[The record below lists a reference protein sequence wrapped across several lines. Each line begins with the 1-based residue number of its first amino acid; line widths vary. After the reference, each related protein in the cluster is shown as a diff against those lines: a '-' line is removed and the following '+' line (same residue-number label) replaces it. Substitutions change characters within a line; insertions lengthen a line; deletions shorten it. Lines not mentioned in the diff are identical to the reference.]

1 MQDGRSQGGANAGA
15 DFIWEHGGRYQRLP
29 GHGAPCLKTRDRI
42 ERHTMSFARL
52 AVAVVVTAFAL
63 CSAAAEDR
71 LTLRIATEGAYPP
84 FNTVGPDGRLSGF
97 DVDIAD
103 ALCAR
108 MNADC
113 RMVQQDWDGLIPGL
127 QAGKFDAVVAS
138 MTITEERGKQVAFTD
153 KYYAT
158 PFSLVV
164 ARDGPLAS
172 TDAAAFAGKAIGTQ
186 GGTVFADYA
195 EEHYGKAGVA
205 LKFYPNQEE
214 ALADLANGRTD
225 AVLSDKLQLM
235 DWLRD
240 GGADCCRM
248 LGDLPGTETE
258 AGIAVRLDDD
268 ALREKFNAALA
279 EIRKDGTYDRIQ
291 AKYFSFDIY

>member
-1 MQDGRSQGGANAGA
+1 
-15 DFIWEHGGRYQRLP
+15 
-29 GHGAPCLKTRDRI
+29 
-42 ERHTMSFARL
+42 MSFARL
-52 AVAVVVTAFAL
+52 AALIAIAALAVGP
-63 CSAAAEDR
+63 AAAQDR
-71 LTLRIATEGAYPP
+71 LALRIATEGAYPP

-127 QAGKFDAVVAS
+127 QAGKFDAIVAS
-138 MTITEERGKQVAFTD
+138 MTITEERRKQVAFTD

-164 ARDGPLAS
+164 AKDSPLAS
-172 TDAAAFAGKAIGTQ
+172 TDASAFAGRAIGTQ

-195 EEHYGKAGVA
+195 EQHYGKAGAA
-205 LKFYPNQEE
+205 LKLYPNQED

-235 DWLRD
+235 NWLHD
-240 GGADCCRM
+240 GGSDCCRM
-248 LGDLPGTETE
+248 LGDLAGTETE
-258 AGIAVRLDDD
+258 AGIAVRLDDNT
-268 ALREKFNAALA
+268 LRDKFNAALA
-279 EIRKDGTYDRIQ
+279 AIRKDGTYDKIQ